1 MFFRKNSILFTILML
16 LILVI
21 GFTTS
26 IYAQET
32 IKVGLIYPMTGP
44 LAADVTRQIVDSAF
58 LAIDTVNGEYPD
70 LAFDLAPTA
79 GLPNLNGTK
88 IKAVVR

>member
-44 LAADVTRQIVDSAF
+44 LADVTRQIVDSAF

-79 GLPNLNGTK
+79 
-88 IKAVVR
+88 